1 MGIIV
6 PTLQAWWPHAL
17 AAGLVFGLA
26 VLFYRWRVAQITAR
40 LKAQIKVRQAER
52 ERIAR
57 ALHDTLLQGVQSLTL
72 RFQTAVNQL
81 PADSPVRANMEALL
95 DSADQIV
102 VAGRDQVM
110 DLRASMEFGDSLA
123 DTLNTVGHQM
133 AQEYGVEFRFTVEG
147 RARDAQPLVA
157 DEIYCIA
164 REALSNAFRHGSAS
178 LVEVAMSFGH
188 AQFVLR
194 IADNGCGIDD
204 QTLACGG
211 RRGHWGLTGMRERA
225 QALGGTLEIWSGSG
239 RGTEIVLTAPAA
251 VIYTEAAGT
260 PWQSAWRQLR
270 TALHSSK
277 GSHGS
282 I

>member
-1 MGIIV
+1 VSEIV
-6 PTLQAWWPHAL
+6 PTLQDYSLRALL
-17 AAGLVFGLA
+17 AAVALGLL
-26 VLFYRWRVAQITAR
+26 VLFYRWRVAQVTAR

-133 AQEYGVEFRFTVEG
+133 AQEYGVGFRFSVEG
-147 RARDAQPLVA
+147 RARDAHPLVA

-164 REALSNAFRHGSAS
+164 REALSNAFRHGGAAQ
-178 LVEVAMSFGH
+178 VEVTMSFGRT
-188 AQFVLR
+188 QFVLR

-211 RRGHWGLTGMRERA
+211 RRGHWGLAGMRERA

-239 RGTEIVLTAPAA
+239 KGTEIVLTAPAA
-251 VIYTEAAGT
+251 VIYTDEGR
-260 PWQSAWRQLR
+260 PYWH
-270 TALHSSK
+270 ALLHRSK
-277 GSHGS
+277 G
-282 I
+282 